1 MLPTL
6 TDLKAEL
13 NITSTSDDTELDD
26 TLDRAVAIL
35 EKRVGPLTST
45 IVTDEIHTGPGPIV
59 LNKTPV
65 QSVTAATSS
74 AVAVSDLDLDAASGL
89 LYGSFGRAPRGVKV
103 TYVAGYDD
111 VPEDLALAVLEM
123 ARHLW
128 KTQRGG
134 GSLRPAFPGEAESDA
149 PPTAGYLLPYRVESL
164 IEPYR
169 MRVMA

>member
-1 MLPTL
+1 VLPTL

-13 NITSTSDDTELDD
+13 NITSSNDDLELDD
-26 TLDRAVAIL
+26 TLDRAIAIL
-35 EKRVGPLTST
+35 SKRVGPLSPT

-65 QSVTAATSS
+65 QSITVATSS
-74 AVAVSDLDLDAASGL
+74 AVAVADLDLDAESGV
-89 LYGSFGRAPRGVKV
+89 LYGSFGAAPRGVKV

-111 VPEDLALAVLEM
+111 VPEDLALAVLEL

-134 GSLRPAFPGEAESDA
+134 GSVRPSFPGDDQSDA
-149 PPTAGYLLPYRVESL
+149 PPAAGYLLPYRVESL

-169 MRVMA
+169 MRVIA